1 MRIFERYPELKNVVV
16 NLKTGTVFKGV
27 LWRKR
32 GDYYLVLDEF
42 DAYVECQ
49 AKIAQVFED
58 QARWARMCIM
68 NIANSG
74 KFSTDRTIAEYA
86 RDIWNIHPCPI
97 NGD

>member
-1 MRIFERYPELKNVVV
+1 
-16 NLKTGTVFKGV
+16 
-27 LWRKR
+27 
-32 GDYYLVLDEF
+32 VLDEF